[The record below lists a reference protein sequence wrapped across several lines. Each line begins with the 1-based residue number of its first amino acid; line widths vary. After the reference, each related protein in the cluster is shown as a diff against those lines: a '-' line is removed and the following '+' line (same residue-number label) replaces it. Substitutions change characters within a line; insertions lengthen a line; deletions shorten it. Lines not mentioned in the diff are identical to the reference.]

1 MVRQF
6 LMGGSIS
13 ICNITIH
20 ALVMTAVV
28 RTSQAT
34 VARVFR
40 PTAVHRGA
48 EEPRTERED
57 YRTRRYL
64 EHRRPLCMR
73 ASIPLAEIDRLM
85 NGDPDVITGLVERL
99 EKPSKDVAG

>member
-6 LMGGSIS
+6 LMGGFIS

-34 VARVFR
+34 VARVASR
-40 PTAVHRGA
+40 PNLLLKCVD
-48 EEPRTERED
+48 EEFD
-57 YRTRRYL
+57 NIL
-64 EHRRPLCMR
+64 R
-73 ASIPLAEIDRLM
+73 AD
-85 NGDPDVITGLVERL
+85 
-99 EKPSKDVAG
+99 